1 MIRRALVLTFA
12 LPLLAAP
19 LSAVAATPVVSAKT
33 TVESA
38 APVVKTDVSAKK
50 KPHKAK
56 KPKKKPTTAS

>member
-1 MIRRALVLTFA
+1 MIRRAIVLAFA

-33 TVESA
+33 TVQSA
-38 APVVKTDVSAKK
+38 APVVKTDVSAQK

-56 KPKKKPTTAS
+56 KPKKKPATAS